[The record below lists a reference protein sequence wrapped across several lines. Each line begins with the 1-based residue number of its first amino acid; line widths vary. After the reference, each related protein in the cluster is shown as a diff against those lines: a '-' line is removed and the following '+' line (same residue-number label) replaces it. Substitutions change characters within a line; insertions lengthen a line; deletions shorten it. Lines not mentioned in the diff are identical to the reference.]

1 MLDCRH
7 NNLTKPALRVS
18 TSTHSY
24 TPNPPLSPA
33 FSHTFKHNYHFR
45 QKLNTGAVRFFKSI
59 QKLKRGNNKNC
70 SQNKQDRLNVFGCH
84 NFLLSLLSAPCRLL
98 TSLVLLIRYQLFL
111 SNPSSGNLQYILH
124 FSCSFYS
131 TFWLCPNPTKTFEL
145 QRRRRALSDRLMYII
160 PVFYSSICLGGVKKT
175 QMHLLLVKSGLVC
188 SSNK

>member
-84 NFLLSLLSAPCRLL
+84 NFLLSLLSAPCHLL

-111 SNPSSGNLQYILH
+111 SNPPSGNLQYISISL
-124 FSCSFYS
+124 
-131 TFWLCPNPTKTFEL
+131 
-145 QRRRRALSDRLMYII
+145 ALFIAHSDCAQIQPKRLNSRGEEEHYQT
-160 PVFYSSICLGGVKKT
+160 G
-175 QMHLLLVKSGLVC
+175 
-188 SSNK
+188 